1 MSDMLARTYDDQVC
15 STARA
20 LEVVGERWS
29 LLLVRDAF
37 LGRSRF
43 EQFQTSLGIGRN
55 VLTNRLSRLVEA
67 GVFERIRYHQHP
79 DRFEYR
85 LTPMGRQL
93 LVPLLALMHWGD
105 DYLAGPAG
113 PPRLTQHAQCGGELH
128 AALICQQ
135 CQSPVPAHQVTVV
148 PGPGQHP
155 PTSPERPELRV
166 DTSTASS
173 SADSFR
179 GDEPAQNSAKDANA
193 SGHNIDVCP

>member
-67 GVFERIRYHQHP
+67 GVFDSPRVSYPFPILERMARCQAGATTGRP
-79 DRFEYR
+79 GRR
-85 LTPMGRQL
+85 L
-93 LVPLLALMHWGD
+93 
-105 DYLAGPAG
+105 
-113 PPRLTQHAQCGGELH
+113 
-128 AALICQQ
+128 
-135 CQSPVPAHQVTVV
+135 
-148 PGPGQHP
+148 
-155 PTSPERPELRV
+155 
-166 DTSTASS
+166 
-173 SADSFR
+173 
-179 GDEPAQNSAKDANA
+179 
-193 SGHNIDVCP
+193 SGWSVIM

>member
-1 MSDMLARTYDDQVC
+1 MLARTYDDQVC
-15 STARA
+15 SIARA

-37 LGRSRF
+37 LGLSRF

-67 GVFERIRYHQHP
+67 GVFERIRYQQHP
-79 DRFEYR
+79 DRFDYR

-105 DYLAGPAG
+105 DHLAGPAG
-113 PPRLTQHAQCGGELH
+113 PPRLAQHAECGGELH

-135 CQSPVPAHQVTVV
+135 CQSAVPAHQVTVV
-148 PGPGQHP
+148 PGPGQRP
-155 PTSPERPELRV
+155 PT
-166 DTSTASS
+166 
-173 SADSFR
+173 
-179 GDEPAQNSAKDANA
+179 
-193 SGHNIDVCP
+193 

>member
-1 MSDMLARTYDDQVC
+1 MLARTYDDQVC

-67 GVFERIRYHQHP
+67 GVLERIRYHQHP
-79 DRFEYR
+79 
-85 LTPMGRQL
+85 
-93 LVPLLALMHWGD
+93 
-105 DYLAGPAG
+105 
-113 PPRLTQHAQCGGELH
+113 
-128 AALICQQ
+128 
-135 CQSPVPAHQVTVV
+135 
-148 PGPGQHP
+148 
-155 PTSPERPELRV
+155 PTSPERLELRA

-173 SADSFR
+173 SVDSFR
-179 GDEPAQNSAKDANA
+179 AAA
-193 SGHNIDVCP
+193 SVTLWNVTDPVHPTSGPTADRPHQHRQLGGVQP